1 MKKNPN
7 FLLILKGLFNPKGL
21 RLIYLVSLLAFIQCF
36 SISNV
41 YAQDKESITITGVVK
56 DADGESLTGV
66 NVLIKGTSN
75 GTITDIEGKYSI
87 KAPSNAQLVFS
98 FIGFNEEVVSV
109 EGQSSIN
116 VTMIEDIA
124 SLSEVVVVGYGSQT
138 AKNIT
143 GAIETVKMDE
153 IENLPVTSMSEAL
166 NGQIPGVSVS
176 GGSQRPGES
185 ATLTIRQTYSFSKDG
200 GSEIPLIVIDDM
212 IQIDPETGLPTLDAF
227 NRLDPSE
234 IESITV
240 LKDGSAAIYGSR
252 ASQGAV
258 IVKTKRG
265 RAGKTKFSYSGQFAF
280 NDAIS
285 HSKTMDAYDFGIWH
299 NRFLKAGNR
308 DSDGKNLFSD
318 DELAEMKNL
327 NYDWLDKAWS
337 SAGQQKHSISM
348 SGGNEKATYFAG
360 ATYFTQGANLGS
372 QDYDKWNFR
381 TGVDVKITKDLKLSG
396 SISANNSSVEKS
408 FTKSVANIND
418 SSYGSKAKSSGE
430 QADYGYLLHMPKYV
444 PWTTIVD
451 NEEYWFSPNPRTDR
465 NLQSANTNRT
475 IAGWNYFASLNSG
488 SKQVTEDFSYNTNF
502 ALNYE
507 VPFVKGLSFKGT
519 YSRSESNS
527 NTEQVQLPYTLA
539 RIKNYNQEGHHLV
552 SSATDDDYKIET
564 NVRNTRVYYN
574 ESISKST
581 QVNFFANY
589 ARTIGDH
596 DVSAMVGVERTES
609 DYKFQRLAYENTLS
623 DYNGTSSTA
632 GDLSDNSYT
641 SKTES
646 GTLSYLGRVNYSFRS
661 KYLLQ
666 FMFRSDA
673 STKFAPENYWG
684 FFPSVQAGWVLSE
697 ESWFKDA
704 VSWVDFLK
712 VRYSV
717 GKTGKDNIKAW
728 RWKQLYDIYTD
739 KGLQFGSDGGELGG
753 GLSPKVSP
761 NRDAG
766 WDATVKHNVGIDLNV
781 MDNRLN
787 LGFDF
792 YYDRTKDMLTNMS
805 SSVGVPLSVGG
816 GFAEENYAAVDNW
829 GTEFSINWR
838 DKVSSAFSYNVGI
851 HFGFNNNKIQKYP
864 EQALTH
870 PSNNQTIEGEST
882 IFPVWGFE
890 TWKGTLTGDGVLRTE
905 QDIQNYW
912 DYLSDHASSAGT
924 DPNYLGV
931 SSVDGMKTGML
942 AYKDVG
948 GDFNSEDGTQ
958 AEADGQIDKNLDYV
972 KLAKKDKRYGFTTNL
987 GFKYKN
993 FSFKTQIATSWGGAR
1008 FIDIVKQG
1016 TSSSHNMWAHESYW
1030 TDMYDP
1036 DDNVNGKYPNLAYYD
1051 QIAAPS
1057 DFWQVETFR
1066 CYMKNLSVGYDIPKL
1081 ITSKVNIDRA
1091 TIGVTG
1097 NNLWDFYN
1105 PYPDHYR
1112 NMYDNSYEGY
1122 PTLRTW
1128 AVNLNVTF

>member
-1 MKKNPN
+1 MEKNPN
-7 FLLILKGLFNPKGL
+7 FLLSLKGLQNPRRF
-21 RLIYLVSLLAFIQCF
+21 RLIYLVSIILFIECF
-36 SISNV
+36 GMVNI
-41 YAQDKESITITGVVK
+41 YAQDKESITVTGIVK
-56 DADGESLTGV
+56 DAEGEPLTGV
-66 NVLIKGTSN
+66 NVLIKGTTN
-75 GTITDIEGKYSI
+75 GTITEIEGKYSI
-87 KAPSNAQLVFS
+87 KTQSDALLEFS
-98 FIGFNEEVVSV
+98 FIGFNQETIPV
-109 EGQSSIN
+109 EGKTTID
-116 VTMIEDIA
+116 VTLVEDIA

-143 GAIETVKMDE
+143 GAIETVKMDQ
-153 IENLPVTSMSEAL
+153 IENLPVTSMAEAL
-166 NGQIPGVSVS
+166 NGQIAGVSVS

-265 RAGKTKFSYSGQFAF
+265 KAGKTRFNYSGQYAF

-285 HSKTMDAYDFGIWH
+285 HSKTMSAYDFGIWH
-299 NRFLKAGNR
+299 NRFLKADNR
-308 DSDGKNLFSD
+308 DSDGKNLFSAE
-318 DELAEMKNL
+318 ELAEMKNMDY
-327 NYDWLDKAWS
+327 NWLDKAWS
-337 SAGQQKHSISM
+337 GAGQQKHSISM
-348 SGGNEKATYFAG
+348 SGGNDNATYFAG

-396 SISANNSSVEKS
+396 SISANNSEVEKS

-430 QADYGYLLHMPKYV
+430 QADYGYLLHMPKYI
-444 PWTTIVD
+444 PWTTTVD
-451 NEEYWFSPNPRTDR
+451 GEEYWFSPNPRTDR

-502 ALNYE
+502 ALDYE
-507 VPFVKGLSFKGT
+507 VPFIKGLSFKGT
-519 YSRSESNS
+519 YSRSQSNS

-539 RIKNYNQEGHHLV
+539 RIKNYNQQDHHLFT
-552 SSATDDDYKIET
+552 AAEDGDYKIET
-564 NVRNTRVYYN
+564 NRRNTRVYFN
-574 ESISKST
+574 ETVSKST
-581 QVNFFANY
+581 QVNFFANF
-589 ARTIGDH
+589 ARKFGDH

-609 DYKFQRLAYENTLS
+609 DFKFQRLAYENTLE

-632 GDLSDNSYT
+632 GVLSDNSYT

-646 GTLSYLGRVNYSFRS
+646 GTLSYLGRVNYNYQS

-666 FMFRSDA
+666 FLFRSDA

-684 FFPSVQAGWVLSE
+684 FFPSVQVGWVLSE

-704 VSWVDFLK
+704 VSWIDFLK

-739 KGLQFGSDGGELGG
+739 KGLQFGSNGGERGG

-766 WDATVKHNVGIDLNV
+766 WDATIKHNVGLDINV
-781 MDNRLN
+781 LQNRLN
-787 LGFDF
+787 LGVEY
-792 YYDRTKDMLTNMS
+792 YYDRTKDMLTSMS

-838 DKVSSAFSYNVGI
+838 DKVTGAFSYNVGI
-851 HFGFNNNKIQKYP
+851 HFGFNDNKIKKYP
-864 EQALTH
+864 EQALAH
-870 PSNNQTIEGEST
+870 PSNNQVIEGRST
-882 IFPVWGFE
+882 IFPAWGFE
-890 TWKGTLTGDGVLRTE
+890 TWNETSTGDGILRNE

-912 DYLSDHASSAGT
+912 NYLSARAEAAGT

-931 SSVDGMKTGML
+931 SNIDGMKTGML
-942 AYKDVG
+942 AYKDVA
-948 GDFNSEDGTQ
+948 GDFNSEEGTQ
-958 AEADGQIDKNLDYV
+958 AGADGRIDKNLDYV
-972 KLAKKDKRYGFTTNL
+972 KLANKNKRYGFTTNL
-987 GFKYKN
+987 GLKYKN
-993 FSFKTQIATSWGGAR
+993 FSFKTQISTSWGGVR

-1030 TDMYDP
+1030 TDMFDP
-1036 DDNVNGKYPNLAYYD
+1036 DDNLNGKYPSLAYYD
-1051 QIAAPS
+1051 QISAPS
-1057 DFWQVETFR
+1057 NFWEVNTFR

-1081 ITSKVNIDRA
+1081 ITSKVNIERA

-1105 PYPDHYR
+1105 PYPDKYR
-1112 NMYDNSYEGY
+1112 NMYNNSYAGY